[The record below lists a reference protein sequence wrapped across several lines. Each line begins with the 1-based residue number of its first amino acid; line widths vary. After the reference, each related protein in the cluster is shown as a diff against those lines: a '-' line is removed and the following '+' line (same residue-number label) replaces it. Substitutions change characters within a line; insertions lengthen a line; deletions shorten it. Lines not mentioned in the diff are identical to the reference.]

1 MSKHHLFRRIMSV
14 MLVLCLSLSMIPLSV
29 NAEENISTIPFS
41 IDGTYYA
48 VDMKFEGDQLYCRA
62 DQWAKA
68 AGCLWV
74 LNSDYQKVLFY
85 YEDPVVL
92 VSYDDQSYIVD
103 GDDVWVPFFDVAT
116 QTGVYFPKVSGNQ
129 IYGYREKPL
138 AVFYK
143 DMDRMFAVSQY
154 RTTEMIIEL
163 GNIWALIDSASRSY
177 AILSSL
183 SLKGFLDAVSGK
195 MDQDMYDKAFVDI
208 LKTDETVLGALA
220 GAGEALERP
229 GKIVNLLQESLD
241 EDGVLVELL
250 KKMDFSENEIR
261 EIVWDLS
268 QDAYGSK
275 TLNDLSDFYEAN
287 QITHFLD
294 MLKMVDNMTV
304 SLEADI
310 HTVTA
315 MQKVFENSDSVRM
328 RQAAQKAVGARLGNK
343 VHTAGMYS
351 LEFVGNIL
359 WDQTVEKLDEL
370 CEETLG
376 TTSLQKLAAEA
387 FVWVFDK
394 SLSLTETTDAIMY
407 SDVYSQVQLELVN
420 YYFRHRND
428 DASDNGLMM
437 HSVALLYL
445 RSCLAAWQ
453 MFEYDESLAGP
464 IDNATSLITA
474 EITNLMKYTEE
485 ALLQNGTSE
494 ETKQAVVDLVKQFE
508 KITLSLEQSAYFES
522 IYLEFLKNHPE
533 YNYYAVLDI
542 NKDGIF
548 ELFATDDV
556 TDDFS
561 PEYLFDVFVY
571 RDGKVC
577 IGYEDIWAKYS
588 SLEYDSVNEWFC
600 TLHGGTSGGGVSFYY
615 LDEESNVQTISYD
628 LRCHG
633 VDEQGNEVW
642 TQYYNDEVVNEE
654 TKDKFDWLYERH
666 QSECKNMKSIVFQPL
681 PKAAL
686 VGEWKLYCGGI
697 PYGGYWMDVWLSS
710 LNLKSD
716 GTAEAVLAIAESEAY
731 RWYTGTWTA
740 EPSGN
745 NEFLLKLDVAGGPIS
760 YGEESSAEENSYSLS
775 LKATFDKEYLS
786 FEKISGEDI
795 CLYYGERYERNLQ
808 FETWMANRGTVR
820 DPLTFEKILQL
831 YPETAEYTVYDIDK
845 DGVKELLIREAS
857 NNYLIFTYAD
867 EDADLCSQWILTT
880 CNFYPM
886 DGNGVIV
893 QTPNYVSVYE
903 LTEGYLQISTYSSDV
918 EAFLSDTE
926 RKSEMLNFIPVSDKT
941 LLKK

>member
-154 RTTEMIIEL
+154 RTTDMIIEL

-195 MDQDMYDKAFVDI
+195 MDQDMYDKAFIDI

-241 EDGVLVELL
+241 EDGVLVEVL

-376 TTSLQKLAAEA
+376 TTSLQKLVAEA

-420 YYFRHRND
+420 YYFCHRDD

-485 ALLQNGTSE
+485 SLLQSGTGE
-494 ETKQAVVDLVKQFE
+494 ETEQAVIDLVKRFE
-508 KITLSLEQSAYFES
+508 NITPVVIKLTWNGTYEDG
-522 IYLEFLKNHPE
+522 E
-533 YNYYAVLDI
+533 YMELYPHISGTFSDGTDFAMYADVAVLDTTGGETQSYTLDEPI
-542 NKDGIF
+542 YYDGSLIATVDRSNADKGSIVVYLYRYDGF
-548 ELFATDDV
+548 LNFDVEDDGYGAHMWESNIQDSGARATITLPNNSQPIEYDLTSGIYRSYTGYWFWGPFALDHGEIADYDASWILWQSGTRKPGNLADGRYPV
-556 TDDFS
+556 SFS
-561 PEYLFDVFVY
+561 PADLVE
-571 RDGKVC
+571 
-577 IGYEDIWAKYS
+577 
-588 SLEYDSVNEWFC
+588 N
-600 TLHGGTSGGGVSFYY
+600 SGDLY
-615 LDEESNVQTISYD
+615 LDFTYYSYYM
-628 LRCHG
+628 H
-633 VDEQGNEVW
+633 
-642 TQYYNDEVVNEE
+642 
-654 TKDKFDWLYERH
+654 DKAE
-666 QSECKNMKSIVFQPL
+666 I
-681 PKAAL
+681 
-686 VGEWKLYCGGI
+686 
-697 PYGGYWMDVWLSS
+697 
-710 LNLKSD
+710 LNLKPGD
-716 GTAEAVLAIAESEAY
+716 TV
-731 RWYTGTWTA
+731 
-740 EPSGN
+740 
-745 NEFLLKLDVAGGPIS
+745 S
-760 YGEESSAEENSYSLS
+760 YC
-775 LKATFDKEYLS
+775 
-786 FEKISGEDI
+786 GEDI
-795 CLYYGERYERNLQ
+795 LVESVDIRSWDYEGRRITKVYVNEYDAAFETYIWDSDKMIDVETQVDYACYFEVDTVTLKVAKSMSLYDQSHNANPGMAAVEIPYNELVDYFYESYYGGLEIA
-808 FETWMANRGTVR
+808 T
-820 DPLTFEKILQL
+820 
-831 YPETAEYTVYDIDK
+831 TAVIE
-845 DGVKELLIREAS
+845 
-857 NNYLIFTYAD
+857 NNEIVSI
-867 EDADLCSQWILTT
+867 EHKWI
-880 CNFYPM
+880 P
-886 DGNGVIV
+886 
-893 QTPNYVSVYE
+893 
-903 LTEGYLQISTYSSDV
+903 
-918 EAFLSDTE
+918 
-926 RKSEMLNFIPVSDKT
+926 
-941 LLKK
+941 